1 MARRAQASGIVGAHR
16 EHEHVEPRGGCI
28 LQQLEQ
34 TRRVQPVDRQY
45 TPFERVM
52 SAQVPDQMAG
62 QR

>member
-1 MARRAQASGIVGAHR
+1 M
-16 EHEHVEPRGGCI
+16 